1 MERRF
6 VPRSGFTLVELLVVI
21 AIIGILVALLLPAV
35 QAAREAARRM
45 SCSNNLKQVALSLH
59 NYHDTF
65 KQMPPRAVGP
75 WQSVHQGLVN
85 GGLSWAV
92 LTLPFVEGQAASDA
106 ISGALK
112 GQAGVLIPAPTP
124 TGQGTATTTTH
135 PLYARISA
143 NNLQSFE
150 FAGFLCP
157 SGPRTTQASA
167 SAAAPALAGYTV
179 GGTLGRLSYKACIGG
194 NSQGSNATTVYWG
207 LNSNADGTFSNL
219 RGTNFA
225 DLTDG
230 TSNVVV
236 IGEVAMMYTQP
247 GKWIGSVGA
256 ADTVATV
263 GDPCAGMYTVATK
276 TMNTPYNSANA
287 GVQAQ
292 SWCSGYPLFSSF
304 TTAYAPNGPSCAGFA
319 ALNPAAASG
328 LIGSASISASSY
340 HPGGCQAALGDGS
353 VRFWS
358 ETIDRVTW
366 ARLGD
371 KADGGTVQIDQ

>member
-75 WQSVHQGLVN
+75 TQTISDGMGN
-85 GGLSWAV
+85 GALSWAV

-106 ISGALK
+106 ITAGCKAGTTAGSVVPSPDVTAANAYGAT
-112 GQAGVLIPAPTP
+112 VNTVF
-124 TGQGTATTTTH
+124 THVTA
-135 PLYARISA
+135 S
-143 NNLQSFE
+143 NLQSFE

-157 SGPRTTQASA
+157 SGPRSTQVTGAVNNIA
-167 SAAAPALAGYTV
+167 NYQA

-194 NSQGSNATTVYWG
+194 NSQGSTATNVYSG
-207 LNSNADGTFSNL
+207 LNQNADGTFSYL

-247 GKWIGSVGA
+247 NKFIGSVHA
-256 ADTVATV
+256 ANTVAIA
-263 GDPCAGMYTVATK
+263 GDPCQAMYNAATK
-276 TMNTPYNSANA
+276 LVNA
-287 GVQAQ
+287 GYTGSCAGIQ
-292 SWCSGYPLFSSF
+292 SMAWTSGYPLFSSF
-304 TTAYAPNGPSCAGFA
+304 STAYAPNGPGCAGFA
-319 ALNPAAASG
+319 PLAAATP
-328 LIGSASISASSY
+328 LDGSAVVSASSY

-358 ETIDRVTW
+358 ETIDRLTW
-366 ARLGD
+366 ARIGD
-371 KADGGTVQIDQ
+371 KADGQPVQIDQ